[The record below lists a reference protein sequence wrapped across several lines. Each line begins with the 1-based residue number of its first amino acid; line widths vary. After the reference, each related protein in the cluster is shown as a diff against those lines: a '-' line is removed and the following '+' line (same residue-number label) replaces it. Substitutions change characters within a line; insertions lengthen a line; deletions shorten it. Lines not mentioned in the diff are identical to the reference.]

1 MSTGEWVMAAIAA
14 LSVVLAF
21 ISFTR
26 GNKKDCKEETIAD
39 ESMRSDVKYLVRGMD
54 DIRADIKG
62 QGKQLQGHERRIT
75 RLETMNKVQVNDE

>member
-1 MSTGEWVMAAIAA
+1 MNTGEWVMAGIAA

-21 ISFTR
+21 ISFA
-26 GNKKDCKEETIAD
+26 GGKKKDCKQETIAD

-54 DIRADIKG
+54 DIRADLKG

-75 RLETMNKVQVNDE
+75 RLETMNNVQVDDE